1 MKKLLYLLAFLMVSV
16 AGAQDYAPVIKSY
29 LNNSASL
36 GLSAQDI
43 ETISQKSSSYSKSMD
58 VQNVYVNQQHNG
70 IDIFNSTSSF
80 AIRNG
85 EVVNAA
91 SRFTA
96 NLASRVNT
104 TNPTIDAAAAIN
116 SAASA
121 LGLPAPNA
129 ELLESNGNAFVFSNG
144 GVSLNEIPVQL
155 VYQPMADNS
164 LRLSWELSIYLLDAS
179 HYYNLRIDAVNGQV
193 LDSNDYVVS
202 CNFGEAAHSHFSM
215 NAQTSQE
222 SVLFAGEAAIGGDT
236 YRVFPIPSRNP
247 DDHGTSNG
255 ELVSDPA
262 TANASPFGWHD
273 TDGAAGAEFTIT
285 RGNNVW
291 SQEDI
296 NGNNGTGA
304 SPDGGATL
312 NFDFD
317 YNLPNAPANFT
328 DASTTNLFY
337 WNNVIHDMFYEYGF
351 DEESGNFQENNY
363 GNPGNGSDS
372 VNADAQDGSGTNNA
386 NFATPPDGAN
396 PRMQMFLWTGGTGPV
411 ADILT
416 MNEGAT
422 AGVYSGVPAAFGGV
436 IPDPALTEDVVAVI
450 DDAGGTADQ
459 QDACDAITNGA
470 DLAGKIAILR
480 RGECEFGFKALAA
493 QDEGAVAV
501 IIVNNVAGDPIV
513 MAPGAVGDQVTI
525 PLFMVSDVD
534 GDAIIADVLANGG
547 QSGTISGSGVS
558 QDLDGSLDNEI
569 VAHEYGHGISN
580 RLTGGPV
587 NTSCLGNAEQMG
599 EGWSDYI
606 GLIMT
611 MQTGEDG
618 TEARGLAAYA
628 SQSPGGIRPA
638 PYSTDTGINDFTY
651 GDSNSQVV
659 PHGVG
664 FVWATAIWDLT
675 WAFVDEYGF
684 DSDLYTGTGGNNIAL
699 QLVMD
704 GMKLQPC
711 SPGFVD
717 GRDAIIEADQLANGG
732 ANCELIWTAFAARG
746 LGANADQGS
755 TFSSTDQT
763 EDFTVPSCDF
773 GTEDQNFD
781 RNFKIFPNPSNGQV
795 NISSIVNLG
804 ETKVSI
810 FDMNGRRVYST
821 TVELGNQ
828 STINASGLTSGVYVI
843 KIDGGNYAHTSK
855 LIIQ

>member
-821 TVELGNQ
+821 TVKLGNQ